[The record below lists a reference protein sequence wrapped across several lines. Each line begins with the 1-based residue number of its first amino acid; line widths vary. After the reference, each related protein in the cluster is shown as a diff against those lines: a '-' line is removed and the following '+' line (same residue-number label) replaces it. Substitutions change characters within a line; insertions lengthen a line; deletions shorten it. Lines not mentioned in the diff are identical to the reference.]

1 MIKILKVIFI
11 NYFLLASLFVLSNE
25 NIESFSKLPDIYDV
39 KISPNG
45 EMIGFHRKVNDEL
58 ILSII
63 NLKTKELIY
72 NHRFVK
78 KGEIGAF

>member
-11 NYFLLASLFVLSNE
+11 NYFLLVSLFVLSNE
-25 NIESFSKLPDIYDV
+25 NIENFSKLPDIYDV

-63 NLKTKELIY
+63 NLGTDHKTRPAGYKY
-72 NHRFVK
+72 SSY
-78 KGEIGAF
+78 